1 MQPFIILTLAILLF
15 CAIVLLVFGAIF
27 FKLVCF
33 SKSKS
38 VKKVIREGGESS
50 LAPYAEEIKKGMS
63 KIAEIEKEEVTIKS
77 FDNLNL
83 HAVLLKGE
91 DEGRTIICVHGYHS
105 EAARDFSLAVEP
117 LLKRGNL
124 LMIDQR
130 SHGKSEGKFI
140 TFGVHESKDC
150 KAWADWLSN
159 RMGPEHSIYFDGVS
173 MGGTS
178 VLLASCLELPSNV
191 RGIIADCSFTSP
203 YDIINTLSQ
212 RIFRKP
218 PRLLI
223 SCIDLYC
230 KIFARFSLKEISTPA
245 AMKKNTR
252 PILFAHGKND
262 NLVPYQMTQ
271 AAYDAF
277 DGKKFL
283 ILADGADHGLSFL
296 YENKKY
302 SDAITDLFEYCE
314 KK

>member
-1 MQPFIILTLAILLF
+1 MQIFIILTLAILLF
-15 CAIVLLVFGAIF
+15 CAIILLVFGAIF
-27 FKLVCF
+27 FKMVCF
-33 SKSKS
+33 SGSKS
-38 VKKVIREGGESS
+38 VKKLIREGGASS
-50 LAPYAEEIKKGMS
+50 LAPYADEIQKGVS
-63 KIAEIEKEEVTIKS
+63 KIAEIEKEEITIKS

-83 HAVLLKGE
+83 HALFLKGE
-91 DEGRTIICVHGYHS
+91 NSERTIICVHGYHS

-117 LLKRGNL
+117 LLKKANL

-150 KAWADWLSN
+150 KAWADWLSKK
-159 RMGPEHSIYFDGVS
+159 MGPEHPIYFDGVS
-173 MGGTS
+173 MGGTT
-178 VLLASCLELPSNV
+178 VLLASSLDLPSNV

-203 YDIINTLSQ
+203 YDIIENLSQ
-212 RIFRKP
+212 KVFKRTPK
-218 PRLLI
+218 LLI

-230 KIFARFSLKEISTPA
+230 KIFAKFSLKETSTLS

-252 PILFAHGKND
+252 PILFAHGKSD
-262 NLVPYQMTQ
+262 NLVPYKMTQ

-296 YENKKY
+296 YENQKY
-302 SDAITDLFEYCE
+302 SDAINDLFEYCE
-314 KK
+314 KR